1 MISNNANAEKEYTIA
16 YKSDRRTDFV
26 ILVYDKN
33 QREYFWV
40 GQRDVSDFLKEDDC
54 PYKFVFK
61 SFNEA
66 RNFFNQS
73 NIAFVDEYEIV
84 PLALILEKNEYDYT
98 IVHCKDTDLYQ
109 IVDKYGKEVSFGD
122 ADRIFA
128 LLSALPGKYA
138 FYDERTGEK
147 SRNA

>member
-1 MISNNANAEKEYTIA
+1 MISTDEKTEKKYVVA
-16 YKSDRRTDFV
+16 CKRDSHAKFV

-40 GQRDVSDFLKEDDC
+40 WQRDISNFLKEDNC
-54 PYKFVFK
+54 PYKFSFK
-61 SFNEA
+61 SVDEA

-73 NIAFVDEYEIV
+73 CIALVDKYDIV
-84 PLALILEKNEYDYT
+84 PLSLILEGNEYDYT
-98 IVHCKDTDLYQ
+98 IVRRKNTGLYQ
-109 IVDKYGKEVSFGD
+109 IVNKYGREIAFGD

-138 FYDERTGEK
+138 FYDERTGWR
-147 SRNA
+147 SR

>member
-1 MISNNANAEKEYTIA
+1 MISTDKKTEKRYVVA
-16 YKSDRRTDFV
+16 YKSDQYTKFV

-40 GQRDVSDFLKEDDC
+40 GQRDISDFLKEDDC
-54 PYKFVFK
+54 PYKF
-61 SFNEA
+61 SFESVDEA

-73 NIAFVDEYEIV
+73 CIAFVDEYDVV
-84 PLALILEKNEYDYT
+84 PLSLILEGNEYDYT
-98 IVHCKDTDLYQ
+98 IVRRKNTGLYQ
-109 IVDKYGKEVSFGD
+109 IVNKYGREIAFGD

-138 FYDERTGEK
+138 FYDERTGER
-147 SRNA
+147 SR

>member
-1 MISNNANAEKEYTIA
+1 MISTDEKTEKQYVVA
-16 YKSDRRTDFV
+16 YKQDSHTKFV

-40 GQRDVSDFLKEDDC
+40 GQRDISDFLKEDNC
-54 PYKFVFK
+54 PYKFSFK
-61 SFNEA
+61 SVDEA

-73 NIAFVDEYEIV
+73 CIAFVDEYEIV
-84 PLALILEKNEYDYT
+84 PLSLILEGNEYDYT

-109 IVDKYGKEVSFGD
+109 IVDEYGKEVACGD

-128 LLSALPGKYA
+128 LLSVLPGKYA
-138 FYDERTGEK
+138 FYDERTGER
-147 SRNA
+147 SR